1 MRPKQ
6 SETTTPRP
14 ARPAVRKAIDNVR
27 DLAPA
32 VTAISA
38 LTATVFHVLY
48 SYRTGVPLLG
58 ELAATSF
65 VIVTFAGMVLLVALF
80 QFAAFFPFFVVS
92 GLSDRDQ
99 FDLRAALAGGES
111 RRRDAWADARGFFVC
126 FGWIYWLCLLAL
138 ALLAWIGAGEADGLH
153 LWGVISLM
161 FAGAAAARIGLGEG
175 ARLTDA
181 AGRIGATLKVG
192 VPLALHVGVSLA
204 VFAGPVGILIF
215 DANSRAFAW
224 LAIVTVLGT
233 AAFHYL
239 VVGDRF
245 SRELAIRLGVGLAV
259 LAVVGWPGAS
269 YLYARALYTL
279 GTGGGFQAEIEMKDY
294 GGGQIGI
301 TTRTRTRCILLVTP
315 STVFV
320 RAGDATTAAACRVR
334 PLGILDYA
342 DAGPLRGVEALSR
355 IEIVRFGSPR

>member
-1 MRPKQ
+1 MKPKLPDPTAARP
-6 SETTTPRP
+6 PRP
-14 ARPAVRKAIDNVR
+14 PVSKAIDTVR

-32 VTAISA
+32 ATAISA
-38 LTATVFHVLY
+38 LTATIFHVLY

-65 VIVTFAGMVLLVALF
+65 VIVSFAGMVLLVALF

-92 GLSDRDQ
+92 GLTERDQ
-99 FDLRAALAGGES
+99 SAVRAAVADPDARKRG
-111 RRRDAWADARGFFVC
+111 AWADAKGFFVC
-126 FGWIYWLCLLAL
+126 FGWIYWAGFLAL
-138 ALLAWIGAGEADGLH
+138 AVTAWLGAGETDGLW
-153 LWGVISLM
+153 LWLLLSLL
-161 FAGAAAARIGLGEG
+161 FGGAALAWVGLGET
-175 ARLTDA
+175 ARLADA
-181 AGRIGATLKVG
+181 AGRIAATLKVA
-192 VPLALHVGVSLA
+192 VPLLLHVGVSLA

-215 DANSRAFAW
+215 DADTRAFAW
-224 LAIVTVLGT
+224 LAILTVLGT

-239 VVGDRF
+239 VVSDRF
-245 SRELAIRLGVGLAV
+245 ARAAAIRLGVA
-259 LAVVGWPGAS
+259 LAVVALVLWPGGT

-279 GTGGGFQAEIEMKDY
+279 GTGGGILAEIEMKDY

-301 TTRTRTRCILLVTP
+301 TTRARTRCILLVTP

-334 PLGILDYA
+334 PLGALDYA
-342 DAGPLRGVEALSR
+342 EAGPLRGVEALSR

>member
-1 MRPKQ
+1 MKPRQPDPNASRP
-6 SETTTPRP
+6 TRP
-14 ARPAVRKAIDNVR
+14 PVRKAVDTVR

-38 LTATVFHVLY
+38 LTATIFHVLY

-58 ELAATSF
+58 ELATTSF
-65 VIVTFAGMVLLVALF
+65 VIVTFAGMVLLIALF

-92 GLSDRDQ
+92 GLSDQDQ
-99 FDLRAALAGGES
+99 SALRAALAEPDARKRG
-111 RRRDAWADARGFFVC
+111 AWADAKGFFVC
-126 FGWIYWLCLLAL
+126 FGWIYWVCLLAL
-138 ALLAWIGAGEADGLH
+138 ALLAWIAAGEPDGFY
-153 LWGVISLM
+153 LWAAVSLM
-161 FAGAAAARIGLGEG
+161 LAGAACVWIGLGER

-181 AGRIGATLKVG
+181 ASRVGATLKAG

-204 VFAGPVGILIF
+204 VFAGPVGILVF
-215 DANSRAFAW
+215 EANTRAFAW
-224 LAIVTVLGT
+224 LGILTVLGSAT
-233 AAFHYL
+233 FHYL
-239 VVGDRF
+239 VVSDRF
-245 SRELAIRLGVGLAV
+245 SRALAIRLGVGLAA
-259 LAVVGWPGAS
+259 LAIVGWPGAS

-279 GTGGGFQAEIEMKDY
+279 GTGGGILAEIEMKDY

-320 RAGDATTAAACRVR
+320 RAGDATTASACRVR
-334 PLGILDYA
+334 PLGAVDFA
-342 DAGPLRGVEALSR
+342 DAAPLRGVEALSR

>member
-1 MRPKQ
+1 MKPKLSEQTASRP
-6 SETTTPRP
+6 SRP
-14 ARPAVRKAIDNVR
+14 PVRKAIDNIR

-38 LTATVFHVLY
+38 LTATIFHILY

-92 GLSDRDQ
+92 GLSEQDQ
-99 FDLRAALAGGES
+99 IGLRAALADGES
-111 RRRDAWADARGFFVC
+111 RKRSAAADARGFLVC
-126 FGWIYWLCLLAL
+126 FGWIYWLGLLAL
-138 ALLAWIGAGEADGLH
+138 ALLAWIGAGEADGLY
-153 LWGVISLM
+153 LWGVVSLM
-161 FAGAAAARIGLGEG
+161 FAGAAAAWVGLGEASRLADAS
-175 ARLTDA
+175 ARIA
-181 AGRIGATLKVG
+181 ATLKVG

-204 VFAGPVGILIF
+204 VFAGPVGILVF
-215 DANSRAFAW
+215 DANMRAFAW

-239 VVGDRF
+239 VVSDRF
-245 SRELAIRLGVGLAV
+245 SRDLAIRLGLGLAI
-259 LAVVGWPGAS
+259 LAIVGWPGAS

-279 GTGGGFQAEIEMKDY
+279 GTGGGILAEIEMKDY
-294 GGGQIGI
+294 GGGTVGI

-320 RAGDATTAAACRVR
+320 RAGDATTQAACRVR
-334 PLGILDYA
+334 PLGALDYA
-342 DAGPLRGVEALSR
+342 DAAPLRGVEALSR
-355 IEIVRFGSPR
+355 IEIVRFGPPR